1 MTFSRTE
8 KQTTPIGQEIEVD
21 WHLATPG
28 EAEAELRKNGEI
40 GIVKDGIYYIVNL
53 ENGKPDGLVQVWNE
67 TLDEEHPTKVSH
79 LSEFFDGQIEF
90 CYILTE

>member
-21 WHLATPG
+21 WYLATPD
-28 EAEAELRKNGEI
+28 EVEAELRKNGEI
-40 GIVKDGIYYIVNL
+40 RIVKDEIDYGVDL

-67 TLDEEHPTKVSH
+67 TSEEEHPIKVSH
-79 LSEFFDGQIEF
+79 LSAFFDGQIEF
-90 CYILTE
+90 CNITDV

>member
-21 WHLATPG
+21 WYLATPD
-28 EAEAELRKNGEI
+28 EAEAALRKNGEI
-40 GIVKDGIYYIVNL
+40 GIVKDGIDYGIDL
-53 ENGKPDGLVQVWNE
+53 ENGKPDGLVQVWNK

-79 LSEFFDGQIEF
+79 LSDYFDGQIEF
-90 CYILTE
+90 CYIRTI

>member
-21 WHLATPG
+21 WYLATPD
-28 EAEAELRKNGEI
+28 EVEAELRKNGEI
-40 GIVKDGIYYIVNL
+40 RIVKDEIDYGIDL
-53 ENGKPDGLVQVWNE
+53 ENEQPDGLVQVWNK

-79 LSEFFDGQIEF
+79 LSDYFDGQIEF
-90 CYILTE
+90 CYIRTI

>member
-8 KQTTPIGQEIEVD
+8 KQTSPIGQEIEVD
-21 WHLATPG
+21 WYLATPD

-40 GIVKDGIYYIVNL
+40 RIVKDEIDYGIDL
-53 ENGKPDGLVQVWNE
+53 ENEQPDGLVQVWNK

-79 LSEFFDGQIEF
+79 LSDYFDGQIEF
-90 CYILTE
+90 CYIRTI

>member
-21 WHLATPG
+21 WYLATPD
-28 EAEAELRKNGEI
+28 EVETELRKNGEI
-40 GIVKDGIYYIVNL
+40 RIVKDEIDYGVDL
-53 ENGKPDGLVQVWNE
+53 ENGESDGLVRVWNE
-67 TLDEEHPTKVSH
+67 TLNEEHPTIVSH

-90 CYILTE
+90 CYRPTI

>member
-21 WHLATPG
+21 WYLATPN
-28 EAEAELRKNGEI
+28 EADAELRKNGEI
-40 GIVKDGIYYIVNL
+40 NIVKDGIHYGVNL

-67 TLDEEHPTKVSH
+67 TLDKEHPTKVSH
-79 LSEFFDGQIEF
+79 LSDYFDGQIEF
-90 CYILTE
+90 CNIADV